1 MVSLIVLLL
10 QLLILISL
18 MSMIIHQ
25 NSLTVSIKDVAYTII
40 INAIL
45 PGLYRRTVPE
55 NVMIGSSIINITA
68 TDDDIAPNNII
79 CYSIL
84 AEVEY
89 YVIHRNQSSNM

>member
-1 MVSLIVLLL
+1 MVLMIVL
-10 QLLILISL
+10 QLFILMSL

-25 NSLTVSIKDVAYTII
+25 NSLTVSIQDVTYMII

-45 PGLYRRTVPE
+45 PGLYRRNVPE
-55 NVMIGSSIINITA
+55 NVMIGSSIISITA
-68 TDDDIAPNNII
+68 TDRDIAPNNII

-89 YVIHRNQSSNM
+89 